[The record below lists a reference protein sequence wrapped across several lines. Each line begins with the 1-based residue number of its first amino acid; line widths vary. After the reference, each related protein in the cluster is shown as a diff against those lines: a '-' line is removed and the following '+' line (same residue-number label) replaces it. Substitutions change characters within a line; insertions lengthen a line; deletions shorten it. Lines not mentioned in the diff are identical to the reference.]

1 MKLYLYT
8 LVLVLAGCAAQPQQ
22 PRYTYYRDYVV
33 QCPRCEPNPIPADYW
48 NKLIVPYN
56 PHQIVRVAEPVPLPN
71 QNQVQALPGQSEEQR
86 RQMQNL
92 VK

>member
-8 LVLVLAGCAAQPQQ
+8 LVLILAGCAGP
-22 PRYTYYRDYVV
+22 PPKYTYYKDYVV
-33 QCPRCEPNPIPADYW
+33 QCPHCVPNPIPADYW
-48 NKLIVPYN
+48 NKLRVPYN
-56 PHQIVRVAEPVPLPN
+56 PYQIIRVAEPIPLPN
-71 QNQVQALPGQSEEQR
+71 TQSVMPLPGQTEEQR

>member
-1 MKLYLYT
+1 MSMKLYLYT
-8 LVLVLAGCAAQPQQ
+8 LVLVLAGCASKPPQH
-22 PRYTYYRDYVV
+22 TYYKDYVV

-48 NKLIVPYN
+48 NKLKVPYN
-56 PHQIVRVAEPVPLPN
+56 PYQIIRIAEPVPLPN
-71 QNQVQALPGQSEEQR
+71 QQQVQPLPGQTEEQR

>member
-8 LVLVLAGCAAQPQQ
+8 LVLVLAGCASKPPQH
-22 PRYTYYRDYVV
+22 TYYKDYVV

-48 NKLIVPYN
+48 KKLIVPYN

-71 QNQVQALPGQSEEQR
+71 QNSVGALPGQTEEQR

>member
-1 MKLYLYT
+1 MSMKLYLYT
-8 LVLVLAGCAAQPQQ
+8 LVLILAGCASKPAQ
-22 PRYTYYRDYVV
+22 YTYYQDHVV

-48 NKLIVPYN
+48 NKLKVPYN
-56 PHQIVRVAEPVPLPN
+56 PHQIVRIATPVPLP
-71 QNQVQALPGQSEEQR
+71 QQQQLPALPGQTEEQR